1 LDEKTRDDIKQF
13 VSYTLVVR
21 AQTVLCYRRGAFNNA
36 PDSLKGDRSIGFGGH
51 IGEIDFDLFSLDYSG
66 IIRNVSRELYEE
78 LFISDIDVVNGVP
91 GENVRMVGLLN
102 LDDTPDARKHV
113 VIVMLYLP
121 TNKFDMRKGELSIN
135 ELAWLDTSERR
146 NDLSEFELWS

>member
-1 LDEKTRDDIKQF
+1 M
-13 VSYTLVVR
+13 
-21 AQTVLCYRRGAFNNA
+21 
-36 PDSLKGDRSIGFGGH
+36 
-51 IGEIDFDLFSLDYSG
+51 
-66 IIRNVSRELYEE
+66 
-78 LFISDIDVVNGVP
+78 NGVP

-113 VIVMLYLP
+113 AIVMLYLP